1 MIGES
6 HRTLAEA
13 HEIVA
18 AEDRGGR
25 VGCWECGEL
34 ATVVIASDYRRGL
47 PLCDEHGSYFGAR
60 FVPVGRAHRDDLPAI
75 C

>member
-6 HRTLAEA
+6 HRTSAEPY
-13 HEIVA
+13 EIVA

-25 VGCWECGEL
+25 AKCGECGEL
-34 ATVVIASDYRRGL
+34 ATVVVASDYRRGL

-60 FVPVGRAHRDDLPAI
+60 FRPAERAHSDRLPSI
-75 C
+75 S